1 VVLKNKISVM
11 KSLFYGLQNWY
22 GCALQ
27 DTLAAHHT
35 GTPGELLVVLV
46 GGATGRPA
54 PQPYQH
60 QH

>member
-1 VVLKNKISVM
+1 MVLKNKISVM

-35 GTPGELLVVLV
+35 GTPRELLVVLV